1 MVKNVCSERKTI
13 IPKPIIR
20 LTSFDLIQT
29 TIFLPRAKDYL
40 TTIVRS
46 WHTCNQRSA
55 TLRQISYRSALPFTR
70 GCGRITGRSEVGD
83 PDFEI
88 SWTWRETMVSVWTV
102 CRTEMGVKV
111 TSGVNSFLWS
121 EYQRMRDLVY
131 ECVSGQADTRR
142 LTRTTIRF
150 FSLSFFSFFKV
161 TPLVQSR
168 NSIGNFLSPASLSP
182 ISVTPPHILPPST
195 PRIRSNYVGR
205 KYVRSKS
212 LFPAFGRLPRICS
225 LTVHLDK
232 MPPFCHRN
240 ETERERDMHFA

>member
-40 TTIVRS
+40 TTFDRGTLAIRDLRL
-46 WHTCNQRSA
+46 CARLAIGQRFLSREVA
-55 TLRQISYRSALPFTR
+55 V
-70 GCGRITGRSEVGD
+70 GGRRPRFRDFLDLAWDNGIGLDGLSNGNGSESDQWGE
-83 PDFEI
+83 F
-88 SWTWRETMVSVWTV
+88 VSLT
-102 CRTEMGVKV
+102 
-111 TSGVNSFLWS
+111 

-142 LTRTTIRF
+142 LTRTTIWF

-168 NSIGNFLSPASLSP
+168 NSIGNFLSPASLSS